1 MDLETRL
8 RLASGAP
15 EDQSRV
21 LHDQAEE
28 VLFAL
33 IDNPRFE
40 EQQALILLS
49 RKELS
54 WKVLERLC
62 ERHDLLKSYRI
73 KNALVRHPHA
83 PRSVSLPLM
92 RHLYLADLLK
102 VSATPGVPAD
112 VRRVVEEQIAQR
124 ASTLSLGERVSLAR
138 QGAGRVLSALL
149 LDKDPTVVRAALDN
163 PRLTEDLVVRAL
175 SYESMKPEAVDL
187 VAGHRRWSTSYSVR
201 TALLRQ
207 PQTSL
212 ARVLMLAEQILIKD
226 LLELLEDPR
235 MPAARRSYLRRWAA
249 AKSKSAR

>member
-15 EDQSRV
+15 EELSQV
-21 LHDQAEE
+21 LHDQADE

-33 IDNPRFE
+33 VDNRRFE
-40 EQQALILLS
+40 EQQALVLLS

-54 WKVLERLC
+54 WKVLERFAQ
-62 ERHDLLKSYRI
+62 RNDLLKSYRI
-73 KNALVRHPHA
+73 KNAVARHPHT
-83 PRSVSLPLM
+83 PRSISLPLM
-92 RHLYLADLLK
+92 RHLYLGDLLK

-124 ASTLSLGERVSLAR
+124 AATLSLGERVSLAR

-149 LDKDPTVVRAALDN
+149 LDKDPTVVRVALDN
-163 PRLTEDLVVRAL
+163 PRLTEDLLVRAL
-175 SYESMKPEAVDL
+175 SFETMKPEAVEL
-187 VAGHRRWSTSYSVR
+187 VAAHPRWSNSYVVR

-212 ARVLMLAEQILIKD
+212 ARVLVLAEQVLLKD

-235 MPAARRSYLRRWAA
+235 MPAARRGYLQRWAA

>member
-15 EDQSRV
+15 EEQSQV
-21 LHDQAEE
+21 LHDQTEE

-33 IDNPRFE
+33 VDNPRFE
-40 EQQALILLS
+40 EQQALVLLS

-54 WKVLERLC
+54 WKVLERLGQ
-62 ERHDLLKSYRI
+62 RNDLLKSYRI
-73 KNALVRHPHA
+73 KNALARHPHA

-138 QGAGRVLSALL
+138 QGAGRVLAALL
-149 LDKDPTVVRAALDN
+149 LDKDASVVRIALDN
-163 PRLTEDLVVRAL
+163 PRLTEDLLVRAL
-175 SYESMKPEAVDL
+175 SFETMKPEAVEL
-187 VAGHRRWSTSYSVR
+187 AAAHPRWSTSYSVR

-212 ARVLMLAEQILIKD
+212 ARVLSLAEQVLLKD
-226 LLELLEDPR
+226 LMELLEDPR
-235 MPAARRSYLRRWAA
+235 MPAARRAYLQRWAA